1 MPIDDLG
8 TLEHKLKKRGFRR
21 DDLLLHEC
29 TKCQERAV
37 LTYVIMGK
45 VGGRDIRL
53 CQACGV
59 ATSFRSDPGQEARV
73 EDVGFDLREF
83 LG

>member
-1 MPIDDLG
+1 V
-8 TLEHKLKKRGFRR
+8 
-21 DDLLLHEC
+21 HE
-29 TKCQERAV
+29 ERAV